1 MDSIYNRHRKV
12 EAFLILSARTVHFFF
27 CLFIYLFI
35 YLFMYLF
42 YVFILP

>member
-1 MDSIYNRHRKV
+1 MDSIYNRHRKL

-27 CLFIYLFI
+27 LLIYLFI